1 MRFLPDRPEIP
12 GERGRPG
19 LPDLPHRSAFGR
31 GWAAFPGRLLLLAG
45 APIFL
50 GVMLFAPLLAGAA
63 EDPPGAI
70 HRVKR
75 PASSKVLAHR
85 KAPVAMVVRADH
97 MLARNIENEITFSG
111 HVHLVK
117 GTLRLTSDD
126 LIVYLRKAGKGKT
139 LMEETG
145 QGRSSQR
152 VETMVATGHVI
163 IRTPRRTAYSGRAVY
178 VEAAHLF
185 VLTREPVVIQNGD
198 RMSGERI
205 TFFTRLNKSVVQ
217 GHSLMLL
224 DSGGRKSSPPSRKA
238 APPGPSGGVPGGH

>member
-1 MRFLPDRPEIP
+1 MFSWGAETPSG
-12 GERGRPG
+12 GE
-19 LPDLPHRSAFGR
+19 
-31 GWAAFPGRLLLLAG
+31 
-45 APIFL
+45 
-50 GVMLFAPLLAGAA
+50 
-63 EDPPGAI
+63 
-70 HRVKR
+70 HRVKG
-75 PASSKVLAHR
+75 PARR
-85 KAPVAMVVRADH
+85 KAPAAMVVRADH
-97 MLARNIENEITFSG
+97 MLARNIENEITFTG

-145 QGRSSQR
+145 QGGSSQR

-224 DSGGRKSSPPSRKA
+224 DSGGRKGAKPSRGA
-238 APPGPSGGVPGGH
+238 EPAVSSGASGGH

>member
-1 MRFLPDRPEIP
+1 
-12 GERGRPG
+12 
-19 LPDLPHRSAFGR
+19 
-31 GWAAFPGRLLLLAG
+31 
-45 APIFL
+45 
-50 GVMLFAPLLAGAA
+50 
-63 EDPPGAI
+63 
-70 HRVKR
+70 
-75 PASSKVLAHR
+75 
-85 KAPVAMVVRADH
+85 MVVRADH
-97 MLARNIENEITFSG
+97 MLARNIENEITFTG

-145 QGRSSQR
+145 QGGSSQR

-198 RMSGERI
+198 RMSGELI

-224 DSGGRKSSPPSRKA
+224 DSGGRKGAKPSRGA
-238 APPGPSGGVPGGH
+238 EPAVSSGASGGH